1 MTTLA
6 ELYSALKYR
15 VEVGPDTGT
24 RRYYNAAGQLHRDE
38 GPAVVRVD
46 GTSLWYQSGVLHRT
60 NGPATV
66 RATGYS
72 EWWIKGIPHS
82 KQSYLAAGGKE

>member
-6 ELYSALKYR
+6 ELFETLKYR
-15 VEVGPDTGT
+15 VGVDRHGT
-24 RRYYNAAGQLHRDE
+24 RRYRNAAGQLHRE
-38 GPAVVRVD
+38 AGPAVEYTD